1 MSDSNLS
8 VWAGDRIVCIRIAGR
23 ASFTS
28 SVDFKALVNRLW
40 QQGHDR
46 FILDL
51 TRCTLM
57 DSTFLGMLSSLGL
70 KLNQASGERGPA
82 TVELFKPNDRIIDLL
97 DSLGVAHFF
106 KVLDCDPPA
115 MDALTPL
122 SPSDAATPSDKRT
135 VSQTC
140 LEAHRFLMEINP
152 ANVAKF
158 KDVARFLQEDLARM
172 EAKSA
177 SPETPVPPAPSK

>member
-8 VWAGDRIVCIRIAGR
+8 VWVGDQFVCIRIAGR

-28 SVDFKALVNRLW
+28 SVDFKTLVNRLW
-40 QQGHDR
+40 QQGSHR
-46 FILDL
+46 FVLDL

-57 DSTFLGMLSSLGL
+57 DSTFLGILASLGL
-70 KLNQASGERGPA
+70 KFSQNHGPVGVA
-82 TVELFKPNDRIIDLL
+82 TIELFKPNARITDLL

-106 KVLDCDPPA
+106 KVLDGAPPA
-115 MDALTPL
+115 TDQLTALEPT
-122 SPSDAATPSDKRT
+122 SVSTPSDKRV

-140 LEAHRFLMEINP
+140 LEAHQFLMEINP

-172 EAKSA
+172 ESQTEP
-177 SPETPVPPAPSK
+177 PEAPPK

>member
-23 ASFTS
+23 ASFTC
-28 SVDFKALVNRLW
+28 SVEFKTLVNRLW
-40 QQGHDR
+40 QQGYDR

-57 DSTFLGMLSSLGL
+57 DSTFLGILSSLGL
-70 KLNQASGERGPA
+70 KLSQGNGGQGAA
-82 TVELFKPNDRIIDLL
+82 TIELFKPNARIADLL

-106 KVLDCDPPA
+106 KVLECDPPA
-115 MDALTPL
+115 ADALTPL
-122 SPSDAATPSDKRT
+122 NPSEAAMPSDKRT

-140 LEAHRFLMEINP
+140 LEAHQFLMDINP

-172 EAKSA
+172 ETKS
-177 SPETPVPPAPSK
+177 SPTDVTPAPQK